1 MTLTLSLTLTLPRTR
16 FSLSNRCFPS
26 KAVNVWLKTNDLEHV
41 FVVGEE

>member
-1 MTLTLSLTLTLPRTR
+1 MLKPGGAAM

-41 FVVGEE
+41 FVVGKQSVSE